1 MGDYSKASRYTA
13 SSCTDLAGARFWIG
27 WCSLFKTFVWQP
39 RINNDSKICKA
50 SNKVPSERLSP
61 NCTILSSLC
70 FTQISWTEPCRSSK
84 SALLLSGSRLAKYFW
99 LTSCRRMQLRCQLKN
114 WGNAI
119 LKLFKVSRF
128 LVIQNLTW
136 NIYKNQWLVVAVRQI
151 KQLVRPKFTRD
162 IFLYSFENKFFDYQ

>member
-1 MGDYSKASRYTA
+1 MRK
-13 SSCTDLAGARFWIG
+13 
-27 WCSLFKTFVWQP
+27 LFKGWNYLQKYGLFYLNHILKKNTVATVAAEKWFSPEVLPVNFFLYGSPLWMMIQ
-39 RINNDSKICKA
+39 KICKA
-50 SNKVPSERLSP
+50 NDNALSERLSP
-61 NCTILSSLC
+61 TCTILSSLC

-136 NIYKNQWLVVAVRQI
+136 NIYTSMI
-151 KQLVRPKFTRD
+151 SD
-162 IFLYSFENKFFDYQ
+162 GS

>member
-1 MGDYSKASRYTA
+1 MQGLGVYFQEKHGGGSKKVVHQRHVSFLIFLNNSTNDY
-13 SSCTDLAGARFWIG
+13 
-27 WCSLFKTFVWQP
+27 
-39 RINNDSKICKA
+39 SKICKA
-50 SNKVPSERLSP
+50 NNNAPSERLWP
-61 NCTILSSLC
+61 QCTILSSLC

-114 WGNAI
+114 WECAI

-136 NIYKNQWLVVAVRQI
+136 NIYKSI
-151 KQLVRPKFTRD
+151 
-162 IFLYSFENKFFDYQ
+162 ISGGS